1 MTGVPIDFDPTA
13 ASRVRGARSE
23 AELQKAARQLEGV
36 FINILFEEMAKTVDK
51 SNSLFGKAAGADMYD
66 SWFRSEIAKSWSA
79 NGGTGLGDAIARSLG
94 SKATAKTIAPPV
106 HGGPGPAKPVPTPLR
121 SASPHGALRL
131 RDVTP
136 QKPELPVAGRITSE
150 YGERVHPVTGA
161 RHVHHGVDIA
171 VPVGTPIQVPFAGRV
186 KRVGHEGP
194 MGHHVVVEH
203 ANGYQTVYAHASKVL
218 VEPGQEVAAGEVLAE
233 SGNSGRSTGPHL
245 HFSLLRD
252 GKPVDPTRWMK
263 PQSLVSGR

>member
-13 ASRVRGARSE
+13 VSRVRGARND

-51 SNSLFGKAAGADMYD
+51 TNSLFGKAPGADMYD

-79 NGGTGLGDAIARSLG
+79 NGGTGLGDAIARSLVSRG
-94 SKATAKTIAPPV
+94 TAKTIQPPRHV
-106 HGGPGPAKPVPTPLR
+106 E
-121 SASPHGALRL
+121 
-131 RDVTP
+131 P

-203 ANGYQTVYAHASKVL
+203 ANGYETVYAHASKVL
-218 VEPGQEVAAGEVLAE
+218 VEPGQEVAAGTVLAE

-252 GKPVDPTRWMK
+252 GKPVDPMRWMK